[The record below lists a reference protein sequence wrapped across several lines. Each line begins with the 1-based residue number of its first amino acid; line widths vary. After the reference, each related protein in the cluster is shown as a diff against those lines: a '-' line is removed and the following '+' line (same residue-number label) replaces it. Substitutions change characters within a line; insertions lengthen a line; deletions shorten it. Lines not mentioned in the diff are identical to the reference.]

1 MGVFVILLHLN
12 KIKMKKIKVLLGLF
26 IISASLTGQTR
37 SFGEKIEEGS
47 IIENSKIQ
55 NLFLAK
61 EKFNAKLK
69 AKVTDVCQMKGCW
82 MKLEIGEEKD
92 IMVNF
97 KDYSF
102 FVPKNIIGKEVIVSG
117 EAFKRNISVDELKHY
132 ARDRGENES
141 AISLIVEP
149 KEIYSLTAKGVI
161 LLP

>member
-26 IISASLTGQTR
+26 IISASLSGQTR

-82 MKLEIGEEKD
+82 MKLEIGDEKD

-141 AISLIVEP
+141 VISLIVEP

>member
-1 MGVFVILLHLN
+1 MGVFVILLLHN

-26 IISASLTGQTR
+26 IISASLSGQTR

-82 MKLEIGEEKD
+82 MKLEIGDEKD

>member
-1 MGVFVILLHLN
+1 
-12 KIKMKKIKVLLGLF
+12 MKKIKVLLGLF
-26 IISASLTGQTR
+26 IISASLSGQTR

-47 IIENSKIQ
+47 IIENSQIE
-55 NLFLAK
+55 NLFVTK

-82 MKLEIGEEKD
+82 MKLDIGNEKE

-102 FVPKNIIGKEVIVSG
+102 FVPKNIIGKKVVVSG

-132 ARDRGENES
+132 ARDRGENEA

-149 KEIYSLTAKGVI
+149 KERYSLTAKGVI

>member
-1 MGVFVILLHLN
+1 MGVFVILLLHN

-26 IISASLTGQTR
+26 IISASLSGQTR

-82 MKLEIGEEKD
+82 MKLEIGDEKD

-132 ARDRGENES
+132 ARDRGEEES

>member
-1 MGVFVILLHLN
+1 M
-12 KIKMKKIKVLLGLF
+12 
-26 IISASLTGQTR
+26 
-37 SFGEKIEEGS
+37 
-47 IIENSKIQ
+47 
-55 NLFLAK
+55 AK

>member
-1 MGVFVILLHLN
+1 
-12 KIKMKKIKVLLGLF
+12 MKKIKFLLGLF
-26 IISASLTGQTR
+26 IISASLSGQKR
-37 SFGEKIEEGS
+37 NFGANIEEGS
-47 IIENSKIQ
+47 IIENFKIQ

>member
-26 IISASLTGQTR
+26 IISASLSGQTR
-37 SFGEKIEEGS
+37 SFGENIEEGS

-55 NLFLAK
+55 NFFLAK

-82 MKLEIGEEKD
+82 MKLEIGDEKD

-102 FVPKNIIGKEVIVSG
+102 FVPKNIIGKKVIVSG

>member
-1 MGVFVILLHLN
+1 MGVFVILWHLN

-26 IISASLTGQTR
+26 IISASLSGQTR

-82 MKLEIGEEKD
+82 MKLEIGDEKD

-117 EAFKRNISVDELKHY
+117 EAFKRNISIDELKHY

>member
-1 MGVFVILLHLN
+1 MGVFVILLRLN

-26 IISASLTGQTR
+26 IISASLSGQTR

-47 IIENSKIQ
+47 IIENPKIQ

-102 FVPKNIIGKEVIVSG
+102 FVPKNIIGKKVVVSG

>member
-1 MGVFVILLHLN
+1 MR
-12 KIKMKKIKVLLGLF
+12 KIKVLLGLF
-26 IISASLTGQTR
+26 IISASLSGQTR

-132 ARDRGENES
+132 ARDKGENES

>member
-1 MGVFVILLHLN
+1 MGVFVILLRLN

-26 IISASLTGQTR
+26 IISASLSGQTR

-82 MKLEIGEEKD
+82 MKLEIGDEKD

-102 FVPKNIIGKEVIVSG
+102 FVPKNIIGKKVIVSG

-132 ARDRGENES
+132 ARDRGENEA

>member
-1 MGVFVILLHLN
+1 MKNIKHILVF
-12 KIKMKKIKVLLGLF
+12 F
-26 IISASLTGQTR
+26 IISASLSGQTS
-37 SFGEKIEEGS
+37 SFGEKIEEGI
-47 IIENSKIQ
+47 IIENSQIE
-55 NLFLAK
+55 NLFVTK
-61 EKFNAKLK
+61 EKFNAKLE

-82 MKLEIGEEKD
+82 MKLDIGNEKE

-102 FVPKNIIGKEVIVSG
+102 FVPKNIIGKKVVVSG

-132 ARDRGENES
+132 ARDRGEKEL
-141 AISLIVEP
+141 AVSLIVEP

>member
-12 KIKMKKIKVLLGLF
+12 KIKMKKIKVLFGLF
-26 IISASLTGQTR
+26 IISATLSGQV
-37 SFGEKIEEGS
+37 SYGENIEEES
-47 IIENSKIQ
+47 IIDNSQIQ

-82 MKLEIGEEKD
+82 MKLDIGNEKE

-102 FVPKNIIGKEVIVSG
+102 FVPKNIIGKKVVVSG

-132 ARDRGENES
+132 ARDRGEKEL

-149 KEIYSLTAKGVI
+149 KEIYSLTAKGVV
-161 LLP
+161 LLQ

>member
-1 MGVFVILLHLN
+1 MGVFVILLRLN

-26 IISASLTGQTR
+26 IISASLSGQTR

-82 MKLEIGEEKD
+82 MKLEIGDEKD

-102 FVPKNIIGKEVIVSG
+102 FVPKNIIGKKVIVSG

-132 ARDRGENES
+132 ARDRGENEA

-149 KEIYSLTAKGVI
+149 KERYSLTAKGVI

>member
-26 IISASLTGQTR
+26 IISASLSGQTR

-82 MKLEIGEEKD
+82 MKLEIGDEKD

>member
-26 IISASLTGQTR
+26 IISGSLSGQTR

-82 MKLEIGEEKD
+82 MKLEIGDEKD

>member
-26 IISASLTGQTR
+26 IISASLSGQTR
-37 SFGEKIEEGS
+37 SFGENIEEGS

-82 MKLEIGEEKD
+82 MKLEIGDEKD

-102 FVPKNIIGKEVIVSG
+102 FVPKNIIGKKVIVSG

>member
-1 MGVFVILLHLN
+1 MKNIRYILVF
-12 KIKMKKIKVLLGLF
+12 F
-26 IISASLTGQTR
+26 IISASLSGQIL
-37 SFGEKIEEGS
+37 SYGENIEEGS
-47 IIENSKIQ
+47 IIENSQIQ
-55 NLFLAK
+55 NLFVTK

-82 MKLEIGEEKD
+82 MKLDIGNEKE

-102 FVPKNIIGKEVIVSG
+102 FVPKNIIGKKVIVSG

-149 KEIYSLTAKGVI
+149 KEIYSLTAKGVV
-161 LLP
+161 LLQ

>member
-1 MGVFVILLHLN
+1 MRVFVILWHYK
-12 KIKMKKIKVLLGLF
+12 KIIMRKIKVLLALF
-26 IISASLTGQTR
+26 IISASLSGQV
-37 SFGEKIEEGS
+37 SYGENIEEGS
-47 IIENSKIQ
+47 VIENSKIQ

-61 EKFNAKLK
+61 EKFNAKLE

-82 MKLEIGEEKD
+82 MKLDIGNEKE

-102 FVPKNIIGKEVIVSG
+102 FVPKNIIGKKVVVSG
-117 EAFKRNISVDELKHY
+117 DAFKRNISVDELKHY

>member
-1 MGVFVILLHLN
+1 MGVFVILWHLN
-12 KIKMKKIKVLLGLF
+12 KIKMKKIKVLLSLF
-26 IISASLTGQTR
+26 IISASLSGQTR
-37 SFGEKIEEGS
+37 SFGENIEEGS

-82 MKLEIGEEKD
+82 MKLEIGDEKD

-102 FVPKNIIGKEVIVSG
+102 FVPKNIIGKKVIVSG

>member
-1 MGVFVILLHLN
+1 MGVFVILWHLN

-26 IISASLTGQTR
+26 IISASLSGQTR

-82 MKLEIGEEKD
+82 MKIEIGDEKD

>member
-1 MGVFVILLHLN
+1 
-12 KIKMKKIKVLLGLF
+12 MKKIKVLLGLF
-26 IISASLTGQTR
+26 IISASLSGQTR
-37 SFGEKIEEGS
+37 SFGENIEEGS

-55 NLFLAK
+55 NFFLAK

-82 MKLEIGEEKD
+82 MKLEIGDEKD

>member
-12 KIKMKKIKVLLGLF
+12 KIKMKKIKVLFGLF
-26 IISASLTGQTR
+26 IISASLSGQTR

-149 KEIYSLTAKGVI
+149 TEIYSLTAKGVI

>member
-1 MGVFVILLHLN
+1 MGVFVILWHLN

-26 IISASLTGQTR
+26 IISASLSGQTR
-37 SFGEKIEEGS
+37 SFGANIEEGS

-82 MKLEIGEEKD
+82 MKLEIGDEKD

>member
-1 MGVFVILLHLN
+1 MGVFVILWHLN

-26 IISASLTGQTR
+26 IISASLSGQTR
-37 SFGEKIEEGS
+37 SFGENIEEGS

-55 NLFLAK
+55 NFFLAK

-82 MKLEIGEEKD
+82 MKIEIGDEKD

>member
-1 MGVFVILLHLN
+1 MGVFVILLRLN

-26 IISASLTGQTR
+26 IISASLSGQTR

-102 FVPKNIIGKEVIVSG
+102 FVPKNIIGKKVVVSG

>member
-26 IISASLTGQTR
+26 IISASLSGQTR

-47 IIENSKIQ
+47 IIENPKIQ

>member
-1 MGVFVILLHLN
+1 MRVFVILWHYK
-12 KIKMKKIKVLLGLF
+12 KIIMRKIKVLLALF
-26 IISASLTGQTR
+26 IISASLSGQV
-37 SFGEKIEEGS
+37 SYGENIEEGS
-47 IIENSKIQ
+47 IIDNSQIQ

-61 EKFNAKLK
+61 GKFNAKLE

-82 MKLEIGEEKD
+82 MKLDIGNEKE

-102 FVPKNIIGKEVIVSG
+102 FVPKNIIGKKVVVSG

-132 ARDRGENES
+132 ARDRGEKES

-149 KEIYSLTAKGVI
+149 KEIYSLIAKGVV
-161 LLP
+161 LLQ

>member
-1 MGVFVILLHLN
+1 MGVFVILWHLN

-26 IISASLTGQTR
+26 IISASLSGQTR
-37 SFGEKIEEGS
+37 SFGENIEEGS

-69 AKVTDVCQMKGCW
+69 AKVTDVCQIKGCW
-82 MKLEIGEEKD
+82 MKLEIGDEKD

-102 FVPKNIIGKEVIVSG
+102 FVPKNIIGKKVIVSG

>member
-1 MGVFVILLHLN
+1 MGVFVILLRLN

-26 IISASLTGQTR
+26 IISASLSGQTR

-69 AKVTDVCQMKGCW
+69 AKVTDVCQMRGCW
-82 MKLEIGEEKD
+82 MKLEIGDEKD

-102 FVPKNIIGKEVIVSG
+102 FVPKNIIGKKVIVSG

>member
-1 MGVFVILLHLN
+1 MGVFVILWHLN

-26 IISASLTGQTR
+26 IISASLSGQTR
-37 SFGEKIEEGS
+37 SFGENIEEGS

-55 NLFLAK
+55 NFFLAK

-82 MKLEIGEEKD
+82 MKLEIGDEKD